1 MTPARCQT
9 RLTEL
14 LGIRHPILC
23 GGLMYLVDA
32 NYVAAAAEAR
42 LAGAAAAE

>member
-1 MTPARCQT
+1 MTPARYTT

-23 GGLMYLVDA
+23 GGLGY
-32 NYVAAAAEAR
+32 

>member
-1 MTPARCQT
+1 MTPARYQT

-23 GGLMYLVDA
+23 GGLMHLAD
-32 NYVAAAAEAR
+32 AAAAE
-42 LAGAAAAE
+42 

>member
-1 MTPARCQT
+1 MTPARYKT

-14 LGIRHPILC
+14 FGIRHPILC
-23 GGLMYLVDA
+23 GGLMHLAEAV
-32 NYVAAAAEAR
+32 AAEAR